1 MHERI
6 VDIPADELDL
16 ERLLSRI
23 IDGEC
28 TPDDS
33 RALAELAQSDPTIW
47 KRLAMRQHDMAVL
60 TAKVNQTLQRADM
73 IDLPAPQIRAA
84 EDNSTRAT
92 AHRANW
98 WLAISGW
105 AAMIVVVAG
114 WSIWMANNNR
124 PTVSKRVMP
133 AGGSTTILSP
143 DEHLQ
148 EYLNAPFVVSVLPPT
163 LLEVQEEPDGRKLLH
178 ILRRIEEIVIMDADV
193 EVPVDEKGVLT
204 KPPSEMREPV
214 PSRSQPDET

>member
-1 MHERI
+1 MHEPI
-6 VDIPADELDL
+6 VDISAEELEL

-33 RALAELAQSDPTIW
+33 RALAERAQSDPTIW

-60 TAKVNQTLQRADM
+60 TAKVNQTLQHADM

-84 EDNSTRAT
+84 DNSARAT

-105 AAMIVVVAG
+105 AAMIMVVAG

-124 PTVSKRVMP
+124 ADVSERVMP
-133 AGGSTTILSP
+133 AGGSATILSP

-148 EYLNAPFVVSVLPPT
+148 EYLNAPFVVSVLQPT
-163 LLEVQEEPDGRKLLH
+163 LLEVTQEPDGRKLLH
-178 ILRRIEEIVIMDADV
+178 ILRRIEEIVIMDADA
-193 EVPVDEKGVLT
+193 EVPVDDEGVLT
-204 KPPSEMREPV
+204 KPPSEMREPI
-214 PSRSQPDET
+214 PSRSQPNDT

>member
-6 VDIPADELDL
+6 VNISAEELGL

-60 TAKVNQTLQRADM
+60 AAKVNQTLQQADM
-73 IDLPAPQIRAA
+73 IDLPIPQIQASA
-84 EDNSTRAT
+84 NSTRAT
-92 AHRANW
+92 AHRASW

-105 AAMIVVVAG
+105 AAMIMLVAG
-114 WSIWMANNNR
+114 WSIWLANNDR
-124 PTVSKRVMP
+124 AGVSERVMP
-133 AGGSTTILSP
+133 AGGSTTNLSP
-143 DEHLQ
+143 DEHFQ
-148 EYLNAPFVVSVLPPT
+148 EYLKAPFVVSVLPPT
-163 LLEVQEEPDGRKLLH
+163 LLEVQQEPDGRKLLH
-178 ILRRIEEIVIMDADV
+178 ILRRIEEIVIMEADAN
-193 EVPVDEKGVLT
+193 VPVDDKGILT
-204 KPPSEMREPV
+204 KPPSEMREPI
-214 PSRSQPDET
+214 PTRSQPNDT